1 MAIDRT
7 DKAQI
12 GRMKFLEK
20 KRQADQKAQDRKRN
34 IERLKYPARRTIGR
48 KQQEMREAIIEAI
61 INEEKKRQHLTGC
74 GAGNDAWA
82 DRGYNPKKDKKKK
95 KKGN

>member
-34 IERLKYPARRTIGR
+34 IERLKYPARRTIGGR
-48 KQQEMREAIIEAI
+48 QSEVREAVIEAI
-61 INEEKKRQHLTGC
+61 VSRAYEGK
-74 GAGNDAWA
+74 
-82 DRGYNPKKDKKKK
+82 
-95 KKGN
+95 